1 MKNEALEIDELKKLS
16 IEELFKKFSSSEK
29 GISNSVAIDR
39 IKDYGYNEISEE
51 KVNPLI
57 KFLSYFWG
65 PIPWM
70 IEVAAI
76 LSAIINHWE
85 DFGVIFALLLLNAVV
100 GFWQEYKADDAISLL
115 KKKLALNAKVFRDEK
130 WSELAASELVPGDVV
145 RVRLGDIIP
154 ADLKLF
160 SGDYL
165 SIDESALTGESLPVE
180 KHKSDLAYSGSVI
193 RQGEMN
199 GLVVATGLNTFFGKT
214 AKLVSEARTISHF
227 QKAVI
232 KIGNY
237 LIVLAAFMVAIIFM
251 VSFYR
256 HESFLD
262 TLQFAL
268 VLTIAAIPVALPAVL
283 SVTMAVGAS
292 VLAKKK
298 AIVSKL
304 VAIEEMAGMDI
315 LCSDKTGTITKN
327 ELTLAEVKAFEGF
340 TSDDVLVYA
349 SLASREEDKDPIDTA
364 IIEKAKSIKTVS
376 EKLSSYQVNEF
387 KPFDP
392 VIKRSEV
399 TITDKE
405 NKSFKITKGAPQV
418 ISALM
423 ESADKEKATVLI
435 NTQIDEFAA
444 KGFRTLGTARTNE
457 QGKWQYVGL
466 IPLFDP
472 PRDDSAATIKTAQ
485 DMGVDVK
492 MITGD
497 HTAIAKQIA
506 QKVNLKNNI
515 LEASAFL
522 DKPDKEAGAIV
533 EKAEG
538 FAQVFPEHK
547 YRIVELLQERKH
559 IVGMTGDGVN
569 DSPALKKA
577 DVGIAVAGATDA
589 AKSAADIVLTLP
601 GLSVIIDAL
610 KESRKIFQRM
620 NSYAIYRIA
629 ETIRVLFFITLAI
642 IVFNFYPVTAIM
654 IVLLALF
661 NDAPIMAIAYDNV
674 KYSKDPERW
683 DMRIVLSM
691 ATFLGLIGVI
701 SSFGIFYIGQE
712 VLHLSREAVQSF
724 IFLKLAI
731 AGHLTIFLTRTRGPF
746 WSIKPSAVMFWAAVV
761 TKILATFVAVYG
773 WSITP
778 ISWNLALLVWG
789 YAIAAFLITDFLKVR
804 IYKILDHTDIKF
816 HK

>member
-1 MKNEALEIDELKKLS
+1 MNKNILEISEIKKLS
-16 IEELFKKFSSSEK
+16 VEALFDKFSSTKEGLS
-29 GISNSVAIDR
+29 GSSVKDR
-39 IKDYGYNEISEE
+39 VEAYGFNEISE
-51 KVNPLI
+51 KKTNPI
-57 KFLSYFWG
+57 VKFLSYFWG
-65 PIPWM
+65 PIPFM

-85 DFGVIFALLLLNAVV
+85 DFWVIFALLLLNAVV
-100 GFWQEYKADDAISLL
+100 GFWQEYKADDAINLL
-115 KKKLALNAKVFRDEK
+115 KKKLALRARVLRNGEWGEIPAR
-130 WSELAASELVPGDVV
+130 ELVPGDVV
-145 RVRLGDIIP
+145 RIRLGDIIP

-160 SGDYL
+160 DGDYL
-165 SIDESALTGESLPVE
+165 SVDESSLTGESLPVE
-180 KHKSDLAYSGSVI
+180 KHAEDVAFSGSVI

-199 GLVVATGLNTFFGKT
+199 GLVVTTGMDTFFGRT
-214 AKLVSEARTISHF
+214 AKLVEEAKTISHF

-237 LIVLAAFMVAIIFM
+237 LIVLAAFMIAIIFM
-251 VSFYR
+251 ASFFR

-327 ELTLAEVKAFEGF
+327 ELTLAEVKPFEGF
-340 TSDDVLVYA
+340 AADDVLLFA
-349 SLASREEDKDPIDTA
+349 SLASREEDKDPIDSA
-364 IIEKAKSIKTVS
+364 IINKTKSLKKAVEKWGSYTV
-376 EKLSSYQVNEF
+376 KNF

-392 VIKRSEV
+392 VIKRTEA
-399 TITDKE
+399 TIEGPEK
-405 NKSFKITKGAPQV
+405 NICKVSKGAPQA
-418 ISALM
+418 ILSLIKG
-423 ESADKEKATVLI
+423 EGKEKITNII
-435 NTQIDEFAA
+435 NKQIDDFAA
-444 KGFRTLGTARTNE
+444 KGFRTLGTAKTDE
-457 QGKWQYVGL
+457 QGNWQYIGL

-472 PRDDSAATIKTAQ
+472 PRDDSAETIKTAQ
-485 DMGVDVK
+485 NMGVEVK
-492 MITGD
+492 MVTGD
-497 HTAIAKQIA
+497 HTAIGKQIA
-506 QKVNLKNNI
+506 AKVNLSNNI
-515 LEASAFL
+515 LEVSAFL
-522 DKPDKEAGAIV
+522 DKPEREALDIV
-533 EKAEG
+533 EKADG

-547 YRIVELLQERKH
+547 YRIVELLQAKNH

-589 AKSAADIVLTLP
+589 AKSAADIVLTSP
-601 GLSVIIDAL
+601 GLSVIIDAI
-610 KESRKIFQRM
+610 KESRNIFQRM

-642 IVFNFYPVTAIM
+642 LVFDFYPVTAIM

-674 KYSKDPERW
+674 KYSKGPEKW

-691 ATFLGLIGVI
+691 ATFLGLIGLI

-712 VLHLSREAVQSF
+712 VLHLSKDVVQTF
-724 IFLKLAI
+724 IFLKLAV

-746 WSIKPSAVMFWAAVV
+746 WSIKPSGVMFWSAVS
-761 TKILATFVAVYG
+761 TKVLATFVAVYG
-773 WSITP
+773 WFITP
-778 ISWNLALLVWG
+778 ISWDLALMVWG
-789 YAIAAFLITDFLKVR
+789 YALIAFLISDFLKVR
-804 IYKILDHTDIKF
+804 IYKLLDHTDIKF

>member
-1 MKNEALEIDELKKLS
+1 MNKNILEISEIKKLS
-16 IEELFKKFSSSEK
+16 VEALFDKFSSTKEGLS
-29 GISNSVAIDR
+29 GSSVKDR
-39 IKDYGYNEISEE
+39 VEAYGFNEISE
-51 KVNPLI
+51 KKTNPI
-57 KFLSYFWG
+57 VKFLSYFWG
-65 PIPWM
+65 PIPFM

-85 DFGVIFALLLLNAVV
+85 DFWVIFALLLLNAVV
-100 GFWQEYKADDAISLL
+100 GFWQEYKADDAINLL
-115 KKKLALNAKVFRDEK
+115 KKKLALRARVLRNGEWGEIPAR
-130 WSELAASELVPGDVV
+130 ELVPGDVV
-145 RVRLGDIIP
+145 RIRLGDIVP

-160 SGDYL
+160 DGDYL
-165 SIDESALTGESLPVE
+165 SVDESSLTGESLPVE
-180 KHKSDLAYSGSVI
+180 KHAEDVAFSGSVI

-199 GLVVATGLNTFFGKT
+199 GLVVTTGMDTFFGRT
-214 AKLVSEARTISHF
+214 AKLVEEAKTISHF

-237 LIVLAAFMVAIIFM
+237 LIVLAAFMIAIIFM
-251 VSFYR
+251 ASFFR

-327 ELTLAEVKAFEGF
+327 ELTLAEVKPFEGF
-340 TSDDVLVYA
+340 AADDVLLFA
-349 SLASREEDKDPIDTA
+349 SLASREEDKDPIDSA
-364 IIEKAKSIKTVS
+364 IINKTKSLKKAVEKWGSYTV
-376 EKLSSYQVNEF
+376 KNF

-392 VIKRSEV
+392 VIKRTEA
-399 TITDKE
+399 TIEGPEK
-405 NKSFKITKGAPQV
+405 NICKVSKGAPQA
-418 ISALM
+418 ILSLIKG
-423 ESADKEKATVLI
+423 EGKEKITNII
-435 NTQIDEFAA
+435 NKQIDDFAA
-444 KGFRTLGTARTNE
+444 KGFRTLGTAKTDE
-457 QGKWQYVGL
+457 QGNWQYIGL

-472 PRDDSAATIKTAQ
+472 PRDDSAETIKTAQ
-485 DMGVDVK
+485 NMGVEVK
-492 MITGD
+492 MVTGD
-497 HTAIAKQIA
+497 HTAIGKQIA
-506 QKVNLKNNI
+506 AKVNLSNNI
-515 LEASAFL
+515 LEVSAFL
-522 DKPDKEAGAIV
+522 DKPEREALDIV
-533 EKAEG
+533 EKADG

-547 YRIVELLQERKH
+547 YRIVELLQAKNH

-589 AKSAADIVLTLP
+589 AKSAADIVLTSP
-601 GLSVIIDAL
+601 GLSVIIDAI
-610 KESRKIFQRM
+610 KESRNIFQRM

-642 IVFNFYPVTAIM
+642 LVFDFYPVTAIM

-674 KYSKDPERW
+674 KYSKGPEKW

-691 ATFLGLIGVI
+691 ATFLGLIGLI

-712 VLHLSREAVQSF
+712 VLHLSKDVVQTF
-724 IFLKLAI
+724 IFLKLAV
-731 AGHLTIFLTRTRGPF
+731 AGHLTIF
-746 WSIKPSAVMFWAAVV
+746 
-761 TKILATFVAVYG
+761 
-773 WSITP
+773 
-778 ISWNLALLVWG
+778 
-789 YAIAAFLITDFLKVR
+789 
-804 IYKILDHTDIKF
+804 
-816 HK
+816 

>member
-57 KFLSYFWG
+57 KFLSNFWG

-237 LIVLAAFMVAIIFM
+237 LVVLAAFMVAIIFM

-364 IIEKAKSIKTVS
+364 IIEKAKSIKNVS
-376 EKLSSYQVNEF
+376 EKLSSYQVNDF